1 MTIIKLDDSLLVGE
15 GLTRSCYRHPSKE
28 WLCVKVEKERYHNVT
43 LREISFLKRFERR
56 GISWDMVSEY
66 YGRID
71 TDKGT
76 GYMFRLIRDE
86 DGSVSKTLGHYLSH
100 EADHVD
106 YDKMRDAFFAFRHF
120 LIMQRIQV
128 FSLLDYNVVYQKVSS
143 SDHRIVPIDSVGN
156 NQFLPVADYIGFF
169 ARRVIRRK
177 WYTFEK
183 RLMRD
188 YGGNTRLV
196 SIIEDLRRHPC

>member
-86 DGSVSKTLGHYLSH
+86 DGSVLKP
-100 EADHVD
+100 
-106 YDKMRDAFFAFRHF
+106 
-120 LIMQRIQV
+120 
-128 FSLLDYNVVYQKVSS
+128 
-143 SDHRIVPIDSVGN
+143 SDI
-156 NQFLPVADYIGFF
+156 
-169 ARRVIRRK
+169 
-177 WYTFEK
+177 T
-183 RLMRD
+183 
-188 YGGNTRLV
+188 
-196 SIIEDLRRHPC
+196 